1 MENKNIHIGIVGAGR
16 IGSAIYNLLSTLDAN
31 YRITIADIVEK
42 RHWNISESD
51 YEQLQIKKPTYQGE
65 NVQFNEFVK
74 DKTLIINALPFH
86 ENIHLYKAC
95 LESNIPYFD
104 LSEDDALDDWIDK
117 KEYLSPTRTGL
128 PFTMPH
134 CGLAP
139 GLSTVVAN
147 YISKDFHDLHSV
159 KIRVGALSKNA
170 TNKLKYHT
178 SWSGDGLVNEYMG
191 KCQVIRDGMYC
202 FNSALSG
209 YETLTINGQEFEAF
223 NTSGGIGTFAKTL
236 CERGTITGLDVDYK
250 TLRRV
255 GHHQYVDFLFKDLK
269 LPSDILNTI
278 FKKYVPT
285 TDNDEVI
292 IYVTANGIAP
302 MSYEYFERTYHR
314 VFGQQVYRGRTYTAI
329 EFTTAAGL
337 ISMVELFLEGKLPK
351 EGYVTQESV
360 DWKDVLST
368 TFGKFYREDNDDY
381 SIY

>member
-1 MENKNIHIGIVGAGR
+1 MNNQDIHIGIVGAGR
-16 IGSAIYNLLSTLDAN
+16 IGTAIYNLLVTTDRG
-31 YRITIADIVEK
+31 YRITIADIVSK
-42 RHWNISESD
+42 PDWSINRDH
-51 YEQLQIKKPTYQGE
+51 YEQLQIKKPLYSGE
-65 NVQFNEFVK
+65 NVQFNEFVEG
-74 DKTLIINALPFH
+74 KTLIINALPFT
-86 ENIHLYKAC
+86 ENIHLYQAC

-104 LSEDDALDDWIDK
+104 LSEDDALDEWIEK
-117 KEYLSPTRTGL
+117 REYVSETRTGL

-147 YISKDFHDLHSV
+147 HISKDFHDLQSI
-159 KIRVGALSKNA
+159 KIRVGALSKSA
-170 TNKLKYHT
+170 TNKLRYHT

-236 CERGTITGLDVDYK
+236 CERGTTIGLDVDYK

-269 LPSDILNTI
+269 LPPDMLTTI
-278 FKKYVPT
+278 FKRYVPT
-285 TDNDEVI
+285 TTQDEVI